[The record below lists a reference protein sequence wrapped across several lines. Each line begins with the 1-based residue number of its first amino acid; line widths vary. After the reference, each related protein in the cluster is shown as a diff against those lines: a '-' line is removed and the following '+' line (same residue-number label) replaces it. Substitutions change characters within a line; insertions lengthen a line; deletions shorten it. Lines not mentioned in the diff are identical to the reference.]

1 MVILLVLKVHF
12 APFSAVY
19 EIIRQIMVI
28 IILHVPKNVYILI
41 SYSTIIVSSFDISIN
56 FIIQLLFS
64 FSSQMMNL
72 SILSLALCTLMVF
85 FHGTSSHLLPQ
96 AALHLVTTGAIPK
109 EYRRQASDDEAMQ
122 CVSSLFFRATTRF
135 SFQNASLPAYKRLR
149 MAIAQ
154 NSNHK
159 LVQSSK
165 PFASLNVARS
175 FLMLMLT
182 VDCSIQMIVITN
194 LQSTRVAPTR
204 MERSAM
210 NYTRMALIL
219 WLLKRPAT

>member
-1 MVILLVLKVHF
+1 
-12 APFSAVY
+12 
-19 EIIRQIMVI
+19 
-28 IILHVPKNVYILI
+28 
-41 SYSTIIVSSFDISIN
+41 
-56 FIIQLLFS
+56 
-64 FSSQMMNL
+64 
-72 SILSLALCTLMVF
+72 MVF

-122 CVSSLFFRATTRF
+122 CVSDRLDAVFQGNN

-194 LQSTRVAPTR
+194 LQSTCVAPTR
-204 MERSAM
+204 MEMSAM